1 MILYRA
7 ASGPVISS
15 LLFSSLLLSSSAAE
29 LILCCFSR
37 RHTFDIPHR
46 PYTALGGY
54 ECVLASVLMDN
65 LSVAYAAATDVDN
78 TIGIE
83 AVKIGV

>member
-1 MILYRA
+1 MISYRA
-7 ASGPVISS
+7 ASGPVLSPLLFSS
-15 LLFSSLLLSSSAAE
+15 LLFSSLLSYSLLSSPAAE
-29 LILCCFSR
+29 SDTLAASRR

-65 LSVAYAAATDVDN
+65 LSVAYAAA
-78 TIGIE
+78 I
-83 AVKIGV
+83 